1 MLNNLQIPEH
11 AITLRSTYY
20 LLTLGKKEKYQ
31 IYSDYLKYSLID
43 FLVIY
48 HYEHTL

>member
-11 AITLRSTYY
+11 AITLRSTY
-20 LLTLGKKEKYQ
+20 LWGKKEKYQ
-31 IYSDYLKYSLID
+31 IYSDYLKHSLID

-48 HYEHTL
+48 HYEYTL